1 MVTIADFKKFVD
13 GLLKPVTT
21 KIGNVDARIKAL
33 LPSDSDEIFLY
44 RDFQRLG
51 KGLQREQLLDGV
63 DNQRY
68 IDVVEIIHNHLGW
81 NQSAIKT
88 FSPSFTPPK
97 NFLNFFYRKCY
108 TIHIRISL

>member
-44 RDFQRLG
+44 RIFRG
-51 KGLQREQLLDGV
+51 WVKACRESS
-63 DNQRY
+63 Y
-68 IDVVEIIHNHLGW
+68 
-81 NQSAIKT
+81 
-88 FSPSFTPPK
+88 
-97 NFLNFFYRKCY
+97 
-108 TIHIRISL
+108 

>member
-44 RDFQRLG
+44 RDF
-51 KGLQREQLLDGV
+51 
-63 DNQRY
+63 
-68 IDVVEIIHNHLGW
+68 
-81 NQSAIKT
+81 
-88 FSPSFTPPK
+88 
-97 NFLNFFYRKCY
+97 
-108 TIHIRISL
+108 